1 MQTIMLVEDDAPL
14 LEVMRC
20 LLEAEGYVVCPAV
33 NGKQALDLFLSIQPN
48 LVISD
53 IMMPEMNGYELL
65 ESVREMQEGITVPF
79 LFLSARTERSDVDRA
94 RSLGVDDYLFKP
106 FEAPELINAVRAR
119 LDRRRV
125 IELFD
130 TKAAHLQTVIMLANV
145 IETRDPYTA
154 GHLERVRRLALN
166 LAFVLN
172 WNTEDIAI
180 LEFGAILH
188 DIGKIVVPS
197 QVLKKTGPLTKDEW
211 VLMRQH
217 PVVGAKML
225 EGVEGEEPGIGH
237 RARSPGP
244 AQNAGGSG
252 HHGFWLGCNSGG
264 GANRTPRTNGP
275 VAPKVTVT
283 RGGYS
288 LCQKGCYPMAQLF
301 LVKLFL
307 ALVWVWGVVS
317 KVKRAGGRAAELPLA
332 PPCGRRPATS
342 FGGGGG
348 GRRVP
353 RVRSAPGAARQSL

>member
-1 MQTIMLVEDDAPL
+1 MQRILLVEDDAPL
-14 LEVMRC
+14 LDVMC
-20 LLEAEGYVVCPAV
+20 YLLEAEGYQVCPAV
-33 NGKQALDLFLSIQPN
+33 NGKQALDLFVSNRPN

-65 ESVREMQEGITVPF
+65 EAIRVMPEGITVPF

-130 TKAAHLQTVIMLANV
+130 TRAAHLQTVIMLANV

-166 LAFVLN
+166 LAFALN

-197 QVLKKTGPLTKDEW
+197 QVLKKTGPLTKEEW
-211 VLMRQH
+211 KLMRQH
-217 PVVGAKML
+217 PEVGAKML
-225 EGVEGEEPGIGH
+225 EGVDHLKSAVPYVLNHHEWW
-237 RARSPGP
+237 
-244 AQNAGGSG
+244 NGSG
-252 HHGFWLGCNSGG
+252 YPAGIKGEKIPREGRLLAIADAFD
-264 GANRTPRTNGP
+264 AMTTNRPYHSSMPAVDALDELARY
-275 VAPKVTVT
+275 
-283 RGGYS
+283 RGIYFDPDMVDAFI
-288 LCQKGCYPMAQLF
+288 QTY
-301 LVKLFL
+301 KL
-307 ALVWVWGVVS
+307 
-317 KVKRAGGRAAELPLA
+317 
-332 PPCGRRPATS
+332 
-342 FGGGGG
+342 
-348 GRRVP
+348 
-353 RVRSAPGAARQSL
+353 

>member
-1 MQTIMLVEDDAPL
+1 MQKILLVEDDAPL
-14 LEVMRC
+14 LDVMRY
-20 LLEAEGYVVCPAV
+20 LLEAEGYEVCPAV
-33 NGKQALDLFLSIQPN
+33 NGKQALDLFVSSRPN

-65 ESVREMQEGITVPF
+65 EAVRVMPEGITVPF

-130 TKAAHLQTVIMLANV
+130 TRAAHLQTVIMLANV

-166 LAFVLN
+166 LAFALN

-197 QVLKKTGPLTKDEW
+197 QVLKKTGPLTKEEW
-211 VLMRQH
+211 KLMRQH
-217 PVVGAKML
+217 PEVGAKML
-225 EGVEGEEPGIGH
+225 EGVDH
-237 RARSPGP
+237 LRAAVPYVL
-244 AQNAGGSG
+244 NHHEWWNGSG
-252 HHGFWLGCNSGG
+252 YPGG
-264 GANRTPRTNGP
+264 LKGEKIPREGRLLAIADAFDAMTTNRPYHSSMPAVDSLDELARY
-275 VAPKVTVT
+275 
-283 RGGYS
+283 RGIYFDPEMVDAFI
-288 LCQKGCYPMAQLF
+288 QTY
-301 LVKLFL
+301 KL
-307 ALVWVWGVVS
+307 
-317 KVKRAGGRAAELPLA
+317 
-332 PPCGRRPATS
+332 
-342 FGGGGG
+342 
-348 GRRVP
+348 
-353 RVRSAPGAARQSL
+353 